1 MESTTNKL
9 TVYIAGPMRG
19 YKNSNFPAFFDAAR
33 KWSNN
38 PMVGRVFNPAQMDE
52 DMGYDGDCVA
62 INAKENLKM
71 CMERDISAIMAS
83 DAVVMLTGWE
93 RSEGARVEHAL
104 AVYLGLKIFYES

>member
-52 DMGYDGDCVA
+52 DMGYDGDCVQSTQ
-62 INAKENLKM
+62 KKTSR
-71 CMERDISAIMAS
+71 CVWSGISPPLWHQTLWS
-83 DAVVMLTGWE
+83 C
-93 RSEGARVEHAL
+93 
-104 AVYLGLKIFYES
+104 